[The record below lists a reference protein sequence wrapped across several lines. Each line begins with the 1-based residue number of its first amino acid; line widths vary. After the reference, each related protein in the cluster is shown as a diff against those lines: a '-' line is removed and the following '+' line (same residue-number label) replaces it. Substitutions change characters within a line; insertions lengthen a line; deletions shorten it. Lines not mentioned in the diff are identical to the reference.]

1 MGSRHRWSD
10 RPSFLAFLAVD
21 QEDATMTAHTREHVS
36 PQHVP
41 AQHVPA
47 QHIATVIIGAGQ
59 AGLSLS
65 RCLAARGLEHV
76 VLDRGGVAHSWRTQ
90 RWDSFTLLSP
100 NWQTRLPGH
109 RYRGPDPEGFMTGA
123 QVVAFFEEYA
133 RSFAAP
139 VRTGVTVRRVRPTAD
154 GWLLDTTSGTLTA
167 TNVVV
172 ATGDLGH
179 PRIPAVG
186 ADLPADLVALHT
198 SAYRNPAQLPAGT
211 VLVVG
216 AGPSGQQI
224 AAELAAA
231 GRRVHL
237 AVGRHRCLPRRYRGR
252 DTYWWM
258 DRLGML
264 DRTVDSLPGGRGRS
278 PNAVLAGGVRDL
290 DVRRLVAEGVTAHG
304 RLTGLDGRTLTFA
317 DDLPATL
324 ADAEGNA
331 RRFRATVDAHVA
343 ASGLDV
349 PVEQVPEPG
358 DAPWLTDAP
367 RTLDL
372 DDVAA
377 VVWATGFGRDHR
389 YVEAPVLD
397 GDGEPAHRRGVTAAP
412 GLYFLGLRWQY
423 RRNSSFI
430 DGVGAD
436 AEFLADQIERRRIER
451 RATDRREA
459 ERREVEGAPDAR
471 ELTAA

>member
-1 MGSRHRWSD
+1 
-10 RPSFLAFLAVD
+10 
-21 QEDATMTAHTREHVS
+21 MTAHAPEH
-36 PQHVP
+36 
-41 AQHVPA
+41 
-47 QHIATVIIGAGQ
+47 IRTVIIGAGQ
-59 AGLSLS
+59 AGLALS
-65 RCLAARGLEHV
+65 RCLTARGLEHV
-76 VLDRGGVAHSWRTQ
+76 VLDRGAVAQSWRTQ

-139 VRTGVTVRRVRPTAD
+139 VRCGVTVRRVAPTHG
-154 GWLLDTTSGTLTA
+154 GWLLDTSSGPLTA
-167 TNVVV
+167 SNVVV

-179 PRIPAVG
+179 PRIPAMR
-186 ADLPADLVALHT
+186 ADLPGALVQLHT
-198 SAYRNPAQLPAGT
+198 SAYRNAARLPAGT

-224 AAELAAA
+224 AAELAAS

-237 AVGRHRCLPRRYRGR
+237 AVGRHRCLPRRYRGH
-252 DTYWWM
+252 DTYCWM

-264 DRTVDSLPGGRGRS
+264 DRTVDSLPRGRSRS
-278 PNAVLAGGVRDL
+278 PNAVLAGGTRDL

-304 RLTGLDGRTLTFA
+304 RLVGLDGRTLAFA

-324 ADAEGNA
+324 AAAEDNA

-343 ASGLDV
+343 TCGLDV
-349 PVEQVPEPG
+349 PVEPVHEPG
-358 DAPWLTDAP
+358 DAPWLTSAP
-367 RTLDL
+367 PTLHL
-372 DDVAA
+372 DNVAA
-377 VVWATGFGRDHR
+377 VVWATGFDRDHR

-397 GDGEPAHRRGVTAAP
+397 VDGEPVHRRGVTAAP

-436 AEFLADQIERRRIER
+436 AEFLADEIARRP
-451 RATDRREA
+451 
-459 ERREVEGAPDAR
+459 VEGHRGAQ
-471 ELTAA
+471 ELAAA